1 MTITTLNF
9 INGEWVPAQ
18 NGGSIRSIN
27 PSNFNEVVG
36 TIPDSN
42 IEDLDD
48 AVHAAKKAGVS
59 WRNLSAADR
68 GNFLHKAAEIL
79 ENHVDEIA
87 EFATR
92 EMGKVLHE
100 MKGEVRRGAAILR
113 YYAQEGMRQTG
124 EVLPS
129 AQSNNFLYTKR
140 VPIGVA
146 GIITPWN
153 FPVAIPLWKIAP
165 ALIYGNT
172 VVIKPASETGVTA
185 AKIVEVLSKAGI
197 PAGVINLI
205 NGRGSVIGQGMV
217 KHKDIQAIS
226 FTGSN
231 EVGKQI
237 AIGMATRGAKYQ
249 LEMGGKNPVI
259 VLEDADLDLAANLS
273 VSGAMKQTGQRCTAT
288 SKVFVQNSV
297 YNEFKE
303 RVIEKVQSL
312 KVGPGLFNGID
323 MGPLAS
329 KNQLDAVV
337 NYIDKGLSEGANLL
351 AGGKIPVGS
360 EFTNGFF
367 IEPTVF
373 ENVTNNMVIAKEEIF
388 GPVLCLIKVENFD
401 EAVELANDNIY
412 GLSASLFTKDLAK
425 AFIFAEQIESGLVQV
440 NGETGGAE
448 PQAPFGGMKA
458 SSSHSR
464 EQGQAAKEFF
474 TSIKTITITP

>member
-1 MTITTLNF
+1 MTITTLNL

-18 NGGSIRSIN
+18 NGGSIKSIN
-27 PSNFNEVVG
+27 PSNVNEVVG

-42 IEDLDD
+42 LEDLDD
-48 AVHAAKKAGVS
+48 AVQAAKKAGIS
-59 WRNLSAADR
+59 WRSLSPIER
-68 GNFLHKAAEIL
+68 GNYLNKTADIL
-79 ENHVDEIA
+79 ENYVEKIA
-87 EFATR
+87 EIATR

-100 MKGEVRRGAAILR
+100 MKGEVKRGIAILR
-113 YYAQEGMRQTG
+113 YFAQEGMRQTG

-140 VPIGVA
+140 VPLGVV

-153 FPVAIPLWKIAP
+153 FPIAIPLWKIAP

-185 AKIVEVLSKAGI
+185 AKIVELFHKAGI

-217 KHKDIQAIS
+217 DHKDIHAIT

-259 VLEDADLDLAANLS
+259 VLEDADLDLAANLT
-273 VSGAMKQTGQRCTAT
+273 VTGAMKQTGQRCTAT
-288 SKVFVQNSV
+288 SKAFVQSSI
-297 YNEFKE
+297 YNLFKE
-303 RVIEKVQSL
+303 RVVEIVRSL
-312 KVGPGLFNGID
+312 KGGPGLAEGID

-329 KNQLDAVV
+329 KKQLDTVV
-337 NYIDKGLSEGANLL
+337 KYIDKGLSEGASLL
-351 AGGKIPVGS
+351 IGGKIPEVNEYS
-360 EFTNGFF
+360 NGFF

-373 ENVTNNMVIAKEEIF
+373 ENVTNDMVIAKEEIF
-388 GPVLCLIKVENFD
+388 GPVLCLIKVENF
-401 EAVELANDNIY
+401 EEGVELANDNIY

-425 AFIFAEQIESGLVQV
+425 AFMFADQIESGLVQV

>member
-18 NGGSIRSIN
+18 NETFIRSIN

-42 IEDLDD
+42 LEDLDD
-48 AVHAAKKAGVS
+48 AVQAAKKAGRS
-59 WRNLSAADR
+59 WRNLSAVDR
-68 GNFLHKAAEIL
+68 GNFLHKAADIL
-79 ENHVDEIA
+79 ENHVDEIG
-87 EFATR
+87 EIATR

-100 MKGEVRRGAAILR
+100 MKGEVKRGVAILR
-113 YYAQEGMRQTG
+113 YFAQEGMRQTG

-129 AQSNNFLYTKR
+129 AQSNNFLFTKR
-140 VPIGVA
+140 VPIGVV

-185 AKIVEVLSKAGI
+185 VKIVEVFNKAGI

-205 NGRGSVIGQGMV
+205 NGRGSIIGQGMV
-217 KHKDIQAIS
+217 EHKDIQAIS

-231 EVGKQI
+231 GVGKQI
-237 AIGMATRGAKYQ
+237 ASCMAARGGKYQ

-259 VLEDADLDLAANLS
+259 VLEDADLDLAANLT
-273 VSGAMKQTGQRCTAT
+273 VAGAMKQTGQRCTAT
-288 SKVFVQNSV
+288 SKVFVQSSV
-297 YNEFKE
+297 YEHFKE
-303 RVIEKVQSL
+303 KVMEKVQSL
-312 KVGPGLFNGID
+312 KVGPGLSNGID

-329 KNQLDAVV
+329 KNQLDTVV
-337 NYIDKGLSEGANLL
+337 SYIDKGLSEGANLL
-351 AGGKIPVGS
+351 AGGKIPEGS

-373 ENVTNNMVIAKEEIF
+373 ENVTNDMVIAKEEIF
-388 GPVLCLIKVENFD
+388 GPVLCLIKVENFN

-412 GLSASLFTKDLAK
+412 GLSASLFTKNLEK
-425 AFIFAEQIESGLVQV
+425 AFLFADQIESGLVQV

-474 TSIKTITITP
+474 TSIKTITIIP